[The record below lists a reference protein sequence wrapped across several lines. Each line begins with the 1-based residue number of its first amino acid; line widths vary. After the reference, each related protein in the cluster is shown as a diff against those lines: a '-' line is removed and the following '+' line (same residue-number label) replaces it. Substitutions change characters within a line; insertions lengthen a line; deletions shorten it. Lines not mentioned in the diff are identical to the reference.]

1 MKSRT
6 PVIEVEK
13 TPAQCMGESPF
24 LSPTKASKIQYL
36 MPFLF
41 LFDFELNVT
50 VFVLKINTAEDSL
63 ISIPV

>member
-1 MKSRT
+1 MKSQT

-24 LSPTKASKIQYL
+24 LSPTKSLKIQYL
-36 MPFLF
+36 MPILI

-50 VFVLKINTAEDSL
+50 VLVLKINTAEDSL
-63 ISIPV
+63 IKIPV